1 MTKSETKSNV
11 KGGKLQ
17 KQQRL
22 LLNIGLMKDHRRDL
36 SKQIITVVNEAM
48 SFMKDKK
55 HMLIS
60 IDGYEGRAE
69 YIHRDKMILDSKR
82 LKEDHPKL
90 YNSYLKA
97 SESNEIKVDV
107 DPIGDRLKAQKASV
121 DRVDAQTKMHQFTYG
136 KS

>member
-1 MTKSETKSNV
+1 MTTKTTSNV

-17 KQQRL
+17 RQQRL
-22 LLNIGLMKDHRRDL
+22 LLNIGLMKDNRRGL
-36 SKQIITVVNEAM
+36 GKQITTAVNEAM

-55 HMLIS
+55 HMMIN

-69 YIHRDKMILDSKR
+69 YIHRDKMVLDSKR
-82 LKEDHPKL
+82 LKEEQPKL

-107 DPIGDRLKAQKASV
+107 DLVEERIKEQDASIQ
-121 DRVDAQTKMHQFTYG
+121 RVDAESVLVTEKKTN
-136 KS
+136 